1 MMMKNFGA
9 VLIVSG
15 GYFIGW
21 VRVRQWRQRLVLLE
35 KIFTLMSSY
44 SAELKQY
51 RRTLEESLS
60 DGDPISEIILS
71 GGAHK
76 SLLKEDQAL
85 IKALIDQLKK
95 SSYRESITLVDDFLN
110 TLEKTIKK
118 LREETASQGKALPLV
133 TGAIGFLI
141 AVLLY

>member
-1 MMMKNFGA
+1 M
-9 VLIVSG
+9 
-15 GYFIGW
+15 
-21 VRVRQWRQRLVLLE
+21 LLE
-35 KIFTLMSSY
+35 KIFSLMSSF
-44 SAELKQY
+44 SADLKQY
-51 RRTLEESLS
+51 RRTLEESL
-60 DGDPISEIILS
+60 DNDDTITEIILS

-85 IKALIDQLKK
+85 IKALIEQLKK

-110 TLEKTIKK
+110 TLEKIIKE
-118 LREETASQGKALPLV
+118 LREETASQGKALPIV

>member
-21 VRVRQWRQRLVLLE
+21 VRVRQWRQRLILLE
-35 KIFTLMSSY
+35 KIFALMTSY
-44 SAELKQY
+44 SADLKKY
-51 RRTLEESLS
+51 RRTLEECL
-60 DGDPISEIILS
+60 GDEPIGEIILS
-71 GGAHK
+71 GGTHK

-85 IKALIDQLKK
+85 IKEFIGQLKK
-95 SSYRESITLVDDFLN
+95 SSYRESMALADDFLN